1 MARPQMKPESALMAT
16 MRRVADE
23 HMRAIDS
30 GADVAEKYIR
40 GVLGDRAGDL
50 LQALSPEARPA
61 VTREAFRRLIEDRAT
76 PKDVTLW
83 LSIEVR
89 HMRWRGEDADETAA
103 RIRTERQ
110 SGGQKGS
117 AAKRDRWQKWRD
129 WVCEDQKV
137 SHPWEAPSGFKN
149 RIMTVIQFRAR
160 PSIREPMLN
169 KRVPD
174 DLPTI
179 YGQGRKA
186 PSRDTIRKNL
196 FGRSKQLAKC

>member
-1 MARPQMKPESALMAT
+1 MKPESALIAT

-30 GADVAEKYIR
+30 GADLAEKYIR

-50 LQALSPEARPA
+50 LQVLSPEARPA
-61 VTREAFRRLIEDRAT
+61 VAREAFRCLSEDAAT
-76 PKDVTLW
+76 PKDVILW
-83 LSIEVR
+83 LSIKVR
-89 HMRWRGEDADETAA
+89 DMRWRGEDADEAAA

-129 WVCEDQKV
+129 WICEDQKV
-137 SHPWEAPSGFKN
+137 SHPWEAPPGFKRSIRN
-149 RIMTVIQFRAR
+149 VILFRASA
-160 PSIREPMLN
+160 SILEPALN
-169 KRVPD
+169 ERVPD

-179 YGQGRKA
+179 YGQGQKA
-186 PSRDTIRKNL
+186 PSIDSVRKNL
-196 FGRSKQLAKC
+196 FGRSK